1 MVVGANGT
9 GKSTILN
16 AICLGLGGEPKLL
29 GRADDARGFIMH
41 GKEKAMME
49 IELAPFEGKETHVLR
64 REIDKNKG
72 SENGRGRGASTFY
85 INNERS
91 NIKEVKE
98 LVTETYNISIDNLCT
113 FLPQDKVGSFSGFD
127 SRQLLVET
135 EKTLSRS
142 QHLYTTHQELIDAE
156 AELADGIGNVESLQ
170 EELKK
175 LQHENSQL
183 EREKDRMEER
193 EKALDQA
200 DLLQK
205 KMYWLQFELLRARAL
220 ECKEEKSQIKDLL
233 KAADAELRPLTE
245 RVNKLA
251 DEKKKREDQ
260 YKMLDQNTQRC
271 QKEMDKQN
279 KKYETHDDEIEN
291 ILAEIRELD
300 SKRGK
305 LQAEHEK
312 AQGRVEVLEEQQ
324 QNFPASPEQVDKEFA
339 EAIEKRKVILR
350 AYEMTKRELRTCHE
364 QLQELERKAQGF
376 QQKLSQ
382 MNDDS
387 ARRRE
392 RIFRQ
397 DPNLSKIH
405 NWLENNR
412 GKFRH
417 NIWGPIA
424 CEVSTKTQNT
434 AAFLE
439 QHVPNWILKAFV
451 VESKEDYDLL
461 YNEVRAKMKI
471 PINIVIEKNGQMQP
485 VQRMYSEQKMKILK
499 KEHGILGFLDES
511 FTAPDIIM
519 QALRTHGAVHRVLVG
534 GEETQISMDTKNL
547 LDYLTEPDSSLGQNR
562 AQGSCTFTSRGDKS
576 FKFTQSI
583 STYSGKP
590 TTRIDDIFPA
600 RLLAPGVSE
609 RLKKEA
615 EDNLRGVHENVAAFR
630 PSLEAAEKKKHE
642 MEAEAQSVDAK
653 AKGAKNT
660 KENYFKFKTKLANA
674 KRKLK
679 DTEKALEG
687 DDKEEKKKLVK
698 SLMNRV
704 AHSITALEAHA
715 DQHKKML
722 KSTVSSAGI
731 GVSKSSLVVAE
742 RQAK

>member
-41 GKEKAMME
+41 GKDKAMME
-49 IELAPFEGKETHVLR
+49 IELAPFDGKETHVLR
-64 REIDKNKG
+64 REIDRNKG
-72 SENGRGRGASTFY
+72 AEKGRGRGASTFY

-91 NIKEVKE
+91 NIKQVKE

-127 SRQLLVET
+127 SMQLLVET

-175 LQHENSQL
+175 LQHENAQL

-193 EKALDQA
+193 EKALEHA

-205 KMYWLQFELLRARAL
+205 KMLWLQFELLRGRAL
-220 ECKEEKSQIKDLL
+220 ECKEEKNKIKEEL
-233 KAADAELRPLTE
+233 KASQAELRPLAA
-245 RVNKLA
+245 RVDNLA
-251 DEKKKREDQ
+251 AQKKEREDQ
-260 YKMLDQNTQRC
+260 YRMLDQNTQRS
-271 QKEMDKQN
+271 QKEMEKQN
-279 KKYETHDDEIEN
+279 KKYENHDDEIEN

-305 LQAEHEK
+305 LQAEHER
-312 AQGRVEVLEEQQ
+312 AQGKLASLEEQQ
-324 QNFPASPEQVDKEFA
+324 QHLPASPEQVDKEFD
-339 EAIEKRKVILR
+339 EAIEARKVVFR
-350 AYEMTKRELRTCHE
+350 AYEMAKRELRGCHDK
-364 QLQELERKAQGF
+364 LKELEIKAHGF
-376 QQKLSQ
+376 QQKLSK
-382 MNDDS
+382 MNDEA

-397 DPNLSKIH
+397 DNNLGKIH

-417 NIWGPIA
+417 NVWGPIA
-424 CEVSTKTQNT
+424 CEVSTKSQNS

-439 QHVPNWILKAFV
+439 QHVPNWALKAFV

-461 YNEVRAKMKI
+461 YNEIRSKMKI
-471 PINIVIEKNGQMQP
+471 PINIVTVQNGHVPP
-485 VQRMYSEQKMKILK
+485 VERMYSEQKMKILK
-499 KEHGILGFLDES
+499 KEHGIVGFLDES

-519 QALRTHGAVHRVLVG
+519 QALRTHASVHRVLVG
-534 GEETQISMDTKNL
+534 GEETQLSMDTKNL
-547 LDYLTEPDSSLGQNR
+547 LEYLAEPDSSLGQNQ
-562 AQGSCTFTSRGDKS
+562 AQSSVTFTSRGEKS
-576 FKFTQSI
+576 FKFTQTI
-583 STYSGKP
+583 SKYSKKA

-600 RLLAPGVSE
+600 KLLAPGVSE
-609 RLKKEA
+609 RAKKEA
-615 EDNLRGVHENVAAFR
+615 EDNLSGVHESVAAFR

-653 AKGAKNT
+653 AKGAKST
-660 KENYFKFKTKLANA
+660 KENFAKFRSKLVNA
-674 KRKLK
+674 QRKLK
-679 DTEKALEG
+679 DAEKALDC
-687 DDKEEKKKLVK
+687 DDKGEKKKLVK

-731 GVSKSSLVVAE
+731 GVSRSSLVVAE
-742 RQAK
+742 REAK